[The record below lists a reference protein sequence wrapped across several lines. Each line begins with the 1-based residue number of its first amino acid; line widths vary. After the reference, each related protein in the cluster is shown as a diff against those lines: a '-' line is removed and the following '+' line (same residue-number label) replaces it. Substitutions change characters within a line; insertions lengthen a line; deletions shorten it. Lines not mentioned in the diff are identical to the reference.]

1 MVFVAGEGVI
11 VDKRVKRGEFW
22 IAPVIM
28 VASSC
33 QHIVGERHRVLVMDL
48 MTLVADLAGAPGER
62 VPLGGIQMGRFGLVL
77 KGYAATDIWAIQRN
91 ILWEDEHCMHCC
103 GGLLRFVD
111 QIHDRVLV
119 RCGPTIGVEW
129 NASREELTTADA
141 RRITDEYWTD

>member
-1 MVFVAGEGVI
+1 M
-11 VDKRVKRGEFW
+11 DKRRREYWMGPTV
-22 IAPVIM
+22 M

-33 QHIVGERHRVLVMDL
+33 QHIVGERHRFMVVDVQQLVRDL
-48 MTLVADLAGAPGER
+48 GGDAHGGFAV
-62 VPLGGIQMGRFGLVL
+62 VPLGGVQMGRFGLVL
-77 KGYAATDIWAIQRN
+77 KGFAAAHMLVVERN

-129 NASREELTTADA
+129 NALTTADA